1 MTALLAN
8 LQRNFITHC
17 SIKKCEKKHIGA
29 IALGILLLAVL
40 FHFREEAAQIAAII
54 ADREALVAYLEPYG
68 ALGAVIFFIFLSL
81 QVFVATIPG
90 QAIIITGGY
99 LYGFWLGLLIAYLST
114 VLASQLCYELARRYG
129 RPVVEKL
136 APADL
141 VDKWTVR
148 AEKQGIP
155 FFIFSFTTPI
165 FPADVMNFVAGLSGL
180 SPRKFWIANVVGRLP
195 SAIVFTLIGSHGL
208 GLPVPLMVTVAVI
221 FTILALVFW
230 KIVGP
235 RLEQKYEEK
244 KS

>member
-1 MTALLAN
+1 MTTLLV
-8 LQRNFITHC
+8 NFRTYRF
-17 SIKKCEKKHIGA
+17 EKKHFSS
-29 IALGILLLAVL
+29 IALGILLLTL
-40 FHFREEAAQIAAII
+40 FWHFRAEAGQITALI
-54 ADREALVAYLEPYG
+54 ADREALVAYLAPYG
-68 ALGAVIFFIFLSL
+68 ELGAVIFFILLSL
-81 QVFVATIPG
+81 QVFIPTIPG

-99 LYGFWLGLLIAYLST
+99 LYGFWLGLLIAHFST
-114 VLASQLCYELARRYG
+114 VLASQACYELARRYG

-141 VDKWTVR
+141 VEKWTVR

-180 SPRKFWIANVVGRLP
+180 SPRKFWIANLIGRLP
-195 SAIVFTLIGSHGL
+195 SSIVFTLIGSHGL

-221 FTILALVFW
+221 FTIIALAFW

-235 RLEQKYEEK
+235 RLEQKYENPTNI
-244 KS
+244 